1 MFYFHLVIPVEMT
14 FQILKNEAS
23 HLTKFLEIQMKI
35 DLRDILII
43 VPVSVLLMFGIIMV
57 TSSSIYIADD
67 LTSNPFHFAQRQVIF
82 IAVGFLAMIFFL
94 VIPSELLF
102 KADWIFML
110 ISILLLAILF
120 VPDVGTSVNGSIRW
134 IRLGPINIQPSE
146 ICKFSLILYI
156 SGYSVRR
163 MTEINSFRSFLK
175 PLFLLFLISILIMGQ
190 PDLGSTAIICI
201 LVVGILFYA
210 GISFFQLFLLLLLI
224 GLLGYL
230 AISTSPMR
238 LARVLAFTDPFAADV
253 VLNAGWQL
261 SNSLISIG
269 QGGWFGVGLGNSFQK
284 SFFLP
289 EAHTD
294 FIFAIL
300 IEELGLIGGLFLIMI
315 FLFLFYGLILI
326 CLDSF
331 KKNRLFQGYAVFGI
345 FLLLVVQTLFNISV
359 NIGLLPTKGL
369 TLPFISYGGTS
380 IIIMLSLIG
389 IVLRIN
395 NENKAI

>member
-1 MFYFHLVIPVEMT
+1 MNIT
-14 FQILKNEAS
+14 RN
-23 HLTKFLEIQMKI
+23 
-35 DLRDILII
+35 DILII
-43 VPVSVLLMFGIIMV
+43 LPLSFLIILGMIMV
-57 TSSSIYIADD
+57 TSSSIYVADD
-67 LTSNPFHFAQRQVIF
+67 MTSNPFYFAQRQSLF
-82 IAVGFLAMIFFL
+82 IAIGLIAMTSFL
-94 VIPSELLF
+94 VIPSTFLY
-102 KADWIFML
+102 KTDWIFML
-110 ISILLLAILF
+110 LSILLLIALF
-120 VPDVGTSVNGSIRW
+120 IPDVGTSVNGSIRW

-156 SGYSVRR
+156 SGYSIRR
-163 MTEINSFRSFLK
+163 ISEIDSLRGFLK
-175 PLFLLFLISILIMGQ
+175 PLSLLFIISILIMSQ
-190 PDLGSTAIICI
+190 PDLGSTAIVCI

-210 GISFFQLFLLLLLI
+210 GISFFQLGLLI
-224 GLLGYL
+224 LLIVLLGYI
-230 AISTSPMR
+230 AITTSPMR

-300 IEELGLIGGLFLIMI
+300 VEELGIIGGMVLILLFMV
-315 FLFLFYGLILI
+315 LFVGLILI
-326 CLDSF
+326 SYDSF
-331 KKNRLFQGYAVFGI
+331 RKNRYFQGYVVFGT
-345 FLLLVVQTLFNISV
+345 FLLISIQMLFNIAV

-380 IIIMLSLIG
+380 IIIMLSLMG

-395 NENKAI
+395 NENKLL

>member
-1 MFYFHLVIPVEMT
+1 LNKEAICLIKP
-14 FQILKNEAS
+14 LKN
-23 HLTKFLEIQMKI
+23 FFMKI
-35 DLRDILII
+35 SFKDTLII
-43 VPVSVLLMFGIIMV
+43 LPVLFLLMIGIVMV

-67 LTSNPFHFAQRQVIF
+67 MTTNPFYFAERQIFF
-82 IAVGFLAMIFFL
+82 IAIGILIMLFFL
-94 VIPSELLF
+94 ITPSDFLF
-102 KADWIFML
+102 KTDWIFML
-110 ISILLLAILF
+110 ISISLLIILF
-120 VPDVGTSVNGSIRW
+120 IPDVGTSVNGSIRW
-134 IRLGPINIQPSE
+134 IRFGPINIQPTE

-163 MTEINSFRSFLK
+163 NTEIDSLRSFLK
-175 PLFLLFLISILIMGQ
+175 PLFLLFLISTLIMGQ

-210 GISFFQLFLLLLLI
+210 GISFFQIILLMILI

-230 AISTSPMR
+230 AISSSPMR
-238 LARVLAFTDPFAADV
+238 LARVFAFTDPFAAEV

-269 QGGWFGVGLGNSFQK
+269 QGGWLGVGLGNSIQK
-284 SFFLP
+284 SFYLP

-300 IEELGLIGGLFLIMI
+300 VEELGLLGGLFLI
-315 FLFLFYGLILI
+315 FLFLILFFGI
-326 CLDSF
+326 ISVTFESF
-331 KKNRLFQGYAVFGI
+331 KKERLFQGYVTFGI
-345 FLLLVVQTLFNISV
+345 FLLITIQTIFNIAV
-359 NIGLLPTKGL
+359 NIGLVPTKGL

-395 NENKAI
+395 NENKNL

>member
-1 MFYFHLVIPVEMT
+1 MNVT
-14 FQILKNEAS
+14 RN
-23 HLTKFLEIQMKI
+23 
-35 DLRDILII
+35 DILII
-43 VPVSVLLMFGIIMV
+43 LPLSFLIILGMIMV
-57 TSSSIYIADD
+57 TSSSIYVADD
-67 LTSNPFHFAQRQVIF
+67 MTSNPFYFAQRQSLF
-82 IAVGFLAMIFFL
+82 IAIGLIAMTSFL
-94 VIPSELLF
+94 VIPSTFLY
-102 KADWIFML
+102 KTDWIFML
-110 ISILLLAILF
+110 LSILLLIALF
-120 VPDVGTSVNGSIRW
+120 IPDVGTSVNGSIRW

-156 SGYSVRR
+156 SGYSIRR
-163 MTEINSFRSFLK
+163 ISEIDSLRGFLK
-175 PLFLLFLISILIMGQ
+175 PLSLLFIISILIMSQ
-190 PDLGSTAIICI
+190 PDLGSTAIVCI

-210 GISFFQLFLLLLLI
+210 GISFFQLGLLI
-224 GLLGYL
+224 LLIALLGYL
-230 AISTSPMR
+230 AITTSPMR

-300 IEELGLIGGLFLIMI
+300 VEELGIIGGMVLILLFIV
-315 FLFLFYGLILI
+315 LFVGLISI
-326 CLDSF
+326 SYDSF
-331 KKNRLFQGYAVFGI
+331 RKNRYFQGYVVFGT
-345 FLLLVVQTLFNISV
+345 FLLISIQMLFNIAV

-380 IIIMLSLIG
+380 IIIMLSLMG

-395 NENKAI
+395 NENKLL